1 MTYQQID
8 RMVDSIGLPYAYHE
22 FKNKT
27 KQAPPYVIF
36 EYTGDND
43 FHADNKNYQEI
54 TVLEISL
61 YTREKDIYTEAI
73 IKQILTNNDLV
84 WEWDSSY
91 VDSEALHRTTFYTE
105 VIINEQS

>member
-1 MTYQQID
+1 MTYQQIN
-8 RMVDSIGLPYAYHE
+8 RMVESIGLPYAYHE
-22 FKNKT
+22 FENKT
-27 KQAPPYVIF
+27 HQAPPYVIF

-43 FHADNKNYQEI
+43 FHADDQNYQEI
-54 TVLEISL
+54 TVLQISL

-105 VIINEQS
+105 VVINE

>member
-1 MTYQQID
+1 M
-8 RMVDSIGLPYAYHE
+8 
-22 FKNKT
+22 
-27 KQAPPYVIF
+27 
-36 EYTGDND
+36 
-43 FHADNKNYQEI
+43 
-54 TVLEISL
+54 EISL